1 MRRRRRKKTL
11 SRLSRLSQC
20 NACTFYRV
28 VRVMILSDINDNSVF
43 LSFIVGSTRF
53 TLCQLPDHCPFETL
67 TYGLGWS

>member
-20 NACTFYRV
+20 NALVLFYRV
-28 VRVMILSDINDNSVF
+28 VKIMILSDINDNSVF

-53 TLCQLPDHCPFETL
+53 TLCQQPGPLSF
-67 TYGLGWS
+67 